1 MWGAQTRQ
9 SEHKP
14 KSGWGAQT
22 SKKDKDR
29 AVDQDDRHQ
38 YEGQYKVGL
47 FGTMKKIK

>member
-1 MWGAQTRQ
+1 MAWGAA
-9 SEHKP
+9 SDKP
-14 KSGWGAQT
+14 SKQKETWGAQT